1 MKYLHAATYKTPEL
15 FLFFF
20 FFFFFFEIA
29 KFVAFAK
36 NEIR

>member
-15 FLFFF
+15 FF

>member
-20 FFFFFFEIA
+20 FFFFEIA